1 MRGAVGRENERRRG
15 DEVAGSVEAYLG
27 ILSTI
32 LPLGAAICLVNAVAV
47 PLNLTEY
54 LHLRTKLQATR
65 AASID

>member
-1 MRGAVGRENERRRG
+1 MGRENERRRG

-27 ILSTI
+27 ILSTV
-32 LPLGAAICLVNAVAV
+32 LPLGAAVYLVDAVAV
-47 PLNLTEY
+47 PLYLTDY